1 MIEDYILAYG
11 FKYNKNILNFDK
23 VNLFRT
29 HDGYPFYASYVIKLN
44 KKLQKLIKNK
54 NTDELFK
61 YIDKV
66 HDEIEQKYPKK
77 INYAHILGRG
87 RNVNIEWQLV
97 YKSKDTFVFDDNFP
111 VDDGVIHDDNN
122 NSGIE
127 FLHLLNKIADD
138 NISGMLKK
146 IADDKNVNV
155 NDILRLL
162 GLDHKIIIVDDY
174 ENMEDVIA
182 NKNIELEERRK
193 KQPPNLEQQ
202 PPNLEQQPPK
212 KELIV
217 KTTKKNK
224 IQKELLIMNE
234 PTKKELIVKITKKK
248 TPKNKEINV
257 EKVKEVV
264 NVEIPIN
271 EVSIVKTTKKK
282 IQKNKEINVEKVKE
296 VVNVEIPINEV
307 SIVKTT
313 KKKTQKN
320 VVVDVE
326 IPKNEVVN
334 VEKYKTQHLK
344 I

>member
-282 IQKNKEINVEKVKE
+282 
-296 VVNVEIPINEV
+296 
-307 SIVKTT
+307 
-313 KKKTQKN
+313 TQKN